1 MSVRPHRPALRP
13 AAALSGTAAGARA
26 LCGCIAVLVVWT
38 VLAEAST
45 TAAQDGPARLA
56 PTTPLTLRPTPAT
69 RALTRGVARTLGLRL
84 PVAVG
89 VGDDAPPEILE
100 AVPPGHLGI
109 GRDEDRVLLVLA
121 GPEAQVY
128 RSEVEVD
135 TVGADAVRSVALAI
149 EVLRDAALEGPP
161 AGSEPRRT
169 QTYTRAGGQSVT
181 YTYLAP
187 EGGLFG
193 PPPDTGAL
201 ATPMISLAGMV
212 GLSTERLTAIVGPRV
227 VLGLCLGIACV
238 SLEGDLPVLPDESQ
252 ACDGRR
258 IEYRPVN
265 LGMRATLRP
274 FDEDGFSAGIVF
286 GLLTRFGVANLIGV
300 DASRVVSDFGI
311 RGGLEGGVRVS
322 DDFEVFAELGADIH
336 THPGAFVRAPRPGG
350 PMPCDVAVER
360 ILVEDFVTVW
370 GALGIRL
377 RPR

>member
-1 MSVRPHRPALRP
+1 MLFRCHRHPLLPVLAVGWVLLSS
-13 AAALSGTAAGARA
+13 AAAM
-26 LCGCIAVLVVWT
+26 
-38 VLAEAST
+38 
-45 TAAQDGPARLA
+45 AQQRRLA
-56 PTTPLTLRPTPAT
+56 PETPLTLRPTPAT
-69 RALTRGVARTLGLRL
+69 RAFSQRLARTLSLRL
-84 PVAVG
+84 PVPVVVG
-89 VGDDAPPEILE
+89 EDAPPEILE
-100 AVPPGHLGI
+100 AVPPGHLGV
-109 GRDEDRVLLVLA
+109 GREQEHILLVLA

-128 RSEVEVD
+128 RSEVEVRRL
-135 TVGADAVRSVALAI
+135 GRDAVRSVALAV

-161 AGSEPRRT
+161 PGSGRRT
-169 QTYTRAGGQSVT
+169 SRTYTRAGGQAVT

-193 PPPDTGAL
+193 PPPDLGAL

-212 GLSTERLTAIVGPRV
+212 GISTERLTAIVGPRV

-265 LGMRATLRP
+265 FGMRATLRP
-274 FDEDGFSAGIVF
+274 FDGPDLSAGIVF

-300 DASRVVSDFGI
+300 DASRLVSDFGI
-311 RGGLEGGVRVS
+311 RAGLEGGVRVS
-322 DDFEVFAELGADIH
+322 DEFELFLEIGADIH
-336 THPGAFVRAPRPGG
+336 THPGSFTRAPRPGG

-370 GALGIRL
+370 SALGVRL